1 MHLEPCKSEY
11 VTELLTVL
19 VHNIPAPRASLWAAY
34 GGPMGTNVCI
44 HLIVARLV
52 PIHFAVCWRSY
63 CKQLDIQKTLWMIVP
78 DIVCLCATTDRS
90 ESA

>member
-11 VTELLTVL
+11 VTELLSVL

-44 HLIVARLV
+44 HQIVARSGNV
-52 PIHFAVCWRSY
+52 HIYTFDYGVVGTS
-63 CKQLDIQKTLWMIVP
+63 
-78 DIVCLCATTDRS
+78 DR
-90 ESA
+90 